1 MLVVQNK
8 CTNAI
13 ISFIYCIIDIISQ
26 MYYIISPT
34 SKDIG

>member
-13 ISFIYCIIDIISQ
+13 ILIIYCIIDIISQ